1 MRKRLSYKQD
11 RDRRAEELRKL
22 QVDLER
28 IREITQG
35 DKLATWIKGGPIFG
49 NVYSEVLLDC
59 ILKEASE
66 IQKFYRRESHGYDCK
81 FLLSYREVGQHT
93 E

>member
-1 MRKRLSYKQD
+1 MRKRLSYRQD
-11 RDRRAEELRKL
+11 RIRRDEEMRKL

-28 IREITQG
+28 IREIMQG
-35 DKLATWIKGGPIFG
+35 DKLATWIRGGPIFG

-66 IQKFYRRESHGYDCK
+66 IQQFRLRCQNDSTAQTGEIADSANA
-81 FLLSYREVGQHT
+81 
-93 E
+93 

>member
-1 MRKRLSYKQD
+1 MSERLSYKQD
-11 RDRRAEELRKL
+11 RARRQCELRKL
-22 QVDLER
+22 QLDLER

-35 DKLATWIKGGPIFG
+35 DKLATWIRGGPIFG

-66 IQKFYRRESHGYDCK
+66 IQQFRQRHEPC
-81 FLLSYREVGQHT
+81 
-93 E
+93 